1 MSKLIEI
8 NLFKKEEKGISR
20 KFTKKSKNSKIS
32 KLQSKKVKSGS
43 DSGIES
49 IGMSTH
55 LLKKFNKGVAVST
68 SMIRDEIDRNI
79 RLKIEILELKQNFRL
94 AKQNKNRIKARKI
107 KMLIK
112 KKKLLY
118 HTSKVCRPKGI
129 S

>member
-1 MSKLIEI
+1 MSKLTEI
-8 NLFKKEEKGISR
+8 DLFAKEEKGNSR
-20 KFTKKSKNSKIS
+20 KLTQKSRNIKIS

-49 IGMSTH
+49 IGMSTR

-79 RLKIEILELKQNFRL
+79 RLKIEILELKQNYRI
-94 AKQNKNRIKARKI
+94 AKLNKNRKKARKF
-107 KMLIK
+107 KMVIR

-118 HTSKVCRPKGI
+118 HTSKVCRPKG
-129 S
+129 

>member
-1 MSKLIEI
+1 MLTEI

-68 SMIRDEIDRNI
+68 SMIREEIDRNV
-79 RLKIEILELKQNFRL
+79 RLKLEILELKQNFRIE
-94 AKQNKNRIKARKI
+94 KQNKNRKKARKI

>member
-8 NLFKKEEKGISR
+8 NLFKKEEKDISC
-20 KFTKKSKNSKIS
+20 KFTKKSKNSTIT

-49 IGMSTH
+49 IGMSTR

-68 SMIRDEIDRNI
+68 SMIRDELDRNI
-79 RLKIEILELKQNFRL
+79 HLKIEILELKQNFRL

>member
-8 NLFKKEEKGISR
+8 NMFQKEEKNISR
-20 KFTKKSKNSKIS
+20 KFTKKFKNSKIV
-32 KLQSKKVKSGS
+32 KLGS

-49 IGMSTH
+49 IGMSTD

-68 SMIRDEIDRNI
+68 DMIRDEINKNI
-79 RLKIEILELKQNFRL
+79 RLKIEILELKQNYRI
-94 AKQNKNRIKARKI
+94 AKLNKNRKKARKI
-107 KMLIK
+107 KMVIRR
-112 KKKLLY
+112 KKLLY

>member
-8 NLFKKEEKGISR
+8 NMFKKEEKGISR
-20 KFTKKSKNSKIS
+20 KFTKKFKNSKIV
-32 KLQSKKVKSGS
+32 KLGS

-79 RLKIEILELKQNFRL
+79 RLKIEILELKQNFRI
-94 AKQNKNRIKARKI
+94 AKQNKNRKKARKI
-107 KMLIK
+107 KSLIK
-112 KKKLLY
+112 RKKLLY
-118 HTSKVCRPKGI
+118 HTSKVCRPKG
-129 S
+129 

>member
-1 MSKLIEI
+1 MSKLTEI
-8 NLFKKEEKGISR
+8 DLFEKEEKGNSR
-20 KFTKKSKNSKIS
+20 KLTQKSRNIKIS

-79 RLKIEILELKQNFRL
+79 RLKIEILELK
-94 AKQNKNRIKARKI
+94 KI
-107 KMLIK
+107 L
-112 KKKLLY
+112 
-118 HTSKVCRPKGI
+118 G
-129 S
+129 

>member
-8 NLFKKEEKGISR
+8 NMFQKEEKGISR
-20 KFTKKSKNSKIS
+20 KFTKKFKNSKIV
-32 KLQSKKVKSGS
+32 KLGS

-68 SMIRDEIDRNI
+68 DMIRDEINKNI
-79 RLKIEILELKQNFRL
+79 RLKIEILELKQNYRI
-94 AKQNKNRIKARKI
+94 AKLNKNRKKARKF
-107 KMLIK
+107 KMVIR

-118 HTSKVCRPKGI
+118 HTSKVCRPKG
-129 S
+129 

>member
-49 IGMSTH
+49 IGMSIR

-79 RLKIEILELKQNFRL
+79 RLKIEILELKQNFRI
-94 AKQNKNRIKARKI
+94 AKQNKNRKKAHKI